1 MNKNQ
6 MPNAKGKMQ
15 KGITLIA
22 LIITV
27 IVLLILAGTA
37 VSIAINGGDIFGKAS
52 QAREGWNSA
61 VATEQEKIN
70 DVMSLLNTVTGE
82 NNGGGANT
90 TPTPAALPAEWGE
103 TAATY
108 VSEAYTDG
116 TADTRQVPIPKGF
129 KVSIYNDALRK

>member
-1 MNKNQ
+1 MNLNKTTTN
-6 MPNAKGKMQ
+6 

-37 VSIAINGGDIFGKAS
+37 VSIAINGGDIFSKAAE
-52 QAREGWNSA
+52 ARNQWNSA
-61 VATEQEKIN
+61 VATEETKIN
-70 DVMSLLNTVTGE
+70 EVWNILNTMTSGT
-82 NNGGGANT
+82 N
-90 TPTPAALPAEWGE
+90 PTPALPAAWGE